1 MLFITCV
8 ELILF
13 CQMEVVKAFK
23 EADKGSIDK
32 PNKIRRSLQKLHT
45 LSHRQSPLPQVPVD
59 SDSIHK
65 Q

>member
-1 MLFITCV
+1 MKTYQKPNDLF
-8 ELILF
+8 
-13 CQMEVVKAFK
+13 QMDVVKAFK
-23 EADKGSIDK
+23 DADKAGFEK
-32 PNKIRRSLQKLHT
+32 PNKISRSLQKLHT